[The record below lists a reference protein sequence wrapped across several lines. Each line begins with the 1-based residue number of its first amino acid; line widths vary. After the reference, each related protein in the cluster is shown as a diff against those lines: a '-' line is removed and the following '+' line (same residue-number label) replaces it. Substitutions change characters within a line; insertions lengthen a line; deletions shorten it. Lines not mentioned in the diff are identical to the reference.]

1 MPIGLTRGT
10 ADAMRE
16 AAASRPADRLDAE
29 AALPED
35 GIEADGEI
43 DDGAERDGPR
53 PWLPGPLIAAASF
66 VPTFL
71 AVFFGLSHLLGDA
84 VMRSDPA
91 PSAIA
96 PVVADL
102 GAPTAGPDESRRD
115 WIRAAALPDHEA
127 ARRVAATIRQGGYP
141 VEIRPDPS
149 STRSWVVWIGP
160 EPRGGRRRR

>member
-1 MPIGLTRGT
+1 MPIGLARRTT
-10 ADAMRE
+10 DAVRE
-16 AAASRPADRLDAE
+16 GAASRPADRLAAE

-35 GIEADGEI
+35 GIEADEEMGNGE
-43 DDGAERDGPR
+43 GLHGSR

-84 VMRSDPA
+84 VMRPDPV

-96 PVVADL
+96 PIVADL

-115 WIRAAALPDHEA
+115 WIRAAALPDREA
-127 ARRVAATIRQGGYP
+127 ARRVADSIRRGGHP

-160 EPRGGRRRR
+160 EPRGGRRGR

>member
-10 ADAMRE
+10 ADVMRE

-35 GIEADGEI
+35 GIEPDGAI
-43 DDGAERDGPR
+43 DDGEERDGPR

-84 VMRSDPA
+84 VMRPDPT